1 MLVRLTYCSRAH
13 KSIDSDLVDDI
24 MIAARK
30 YNPAQ
35 GITGVL
41 CYSKDVFVQ
50 SLEGG
55 RAEVN
60 LLYQKLAHDPR
71 HQCLTLL
78 DYQEVEQRRFANWSM
93 AEVMMEKLN
102 ASLLLRYIPPRLG
115 WTRSTCPAPAPPCCW
130 KRWPRPAAPRSA
142 TKNVFTIS
150 RARARQGEN
159 G

>member
-13 KSIDSDLVDDI
+13 KSVDSDLVDDI

-60 LLYQKLAHDPR
+60 LLYQKLSHDPR

-102 ASLLLRYIPPRLG
+102 TSLLLRYSAQARLDPFNLPG
-115 WTRSTCPAPAPPCCW
+115 ASTALLLEALAEAGSTQI
-130 KRWPRPAAPRSA
+130 RH
-142 TKNVFTIS
+142 
-150 RARARQGEN
+150 
-159 G
+159 

>member
-13 KSIDSDLVDDI
+13 KSIDNDLVDDI

-71 HQCLTLL
+71 HHALTLL
-78 DYQEVEQRRFANWSM
+78 DYQEISQRRFANWSM
-93 AEVMMEKLN
+93 AEVMMDKLN
-102 ASLLLRYIPPRLG
+102 TSLLLRYSAQPRLDPFEQPG
-115 WTRSTCPAPAPPCCW
+115 ASTALLLEALAEAGSTQI
-130 KRWPRPAAPRSA
+130 RH
-142 TKNVFTIS
+142 
-150 RARARQGEN
+150 
-159 G
+159 